1 MTTIF
6 NSPIV
11 QIYKVNSYIELS
23 LMDRSPLRRRP
34 FLFLRKCLSD
44 ISDCFL
50 GYNRNNPYFC
60 EKLKTYESKY
70 MRGVLIKRIWIW
82 CRNLLIFLFVS
93 SILAVVVYKFVPVY
107 YTPLMFIRM
116 YEQHQDGKKMKLDH
130 TWVPISK
137 IAQPLVQAVIAS
149 EDNLF
154 MEHNGFDVEQI
165 QKARAEAE
173 KGKRVRGASTISQQ
187 TAKNVF
193 LWPGKSYLRK
203 GIEVYFTFLIEWI
216 WGKERIMEVYLNS
229 IEMGEGIYGAEAVA
243 EAHFGKHAYQLT
255 KSEAALIA
263 ATLPNPR
270 KFNSAKPSPYMLKR
284 QAKIISLMGKLI
296 KVEMGYG
303 AGQVDPGTGKVKKRK
318 KWRASVIMTWDESL
332 MPMR

>member
-1 MTTIF
+1 M
-6 NSPIV
+6 PI
-11 QIYKVNSYIELS
+11 
-23 LMDRSPLRRRP
+23 
-34 FLFLRKCLSD
+34 
-44 ISDCFL
+44 
-50 GYNRNNPYFC
+50 
-60 EKLKTYESKY
+60 
-70 MRGVLIKRIWIW
+70 IKRILIW
-82 CRNLLIFLFVS
+82 CRNILIFLFIS
-93 SILAVVVYKFVPVY
+93 SILAVVAYKFIPVY
-107 YTPLMFIRM
+107 YTPLMLTRL
-116 YEQHQDGKKMKLDH
+116 YDQHKAGKPFKLDH
-130 TWVPISK
+130 TWVPLSE
-137 IAQPLVQAVIAS
+137 IAQPLVQAVVAS

-154 MEHNGFDVEQI
+154 LDHNGFDIEQI
-165 QKARAEAE
+165 QKARDEAE

-193 LWPGKSYLRK
+193 LLPTKSYIRK
-203 GIEVYFTFLIEWI
+203 GIEAYFTLLIEWI

>member
-1 MTTIF
+1 M
-6 NSPIV
+6 V
-11 QIYKVNSYIELS
+11 A
-23 LMDRSPLRRRP
+23 PL
-34 FLFLRKCLSD
+34 
-44 ISDCFL
+44 
-50 GYNRNNPYFC
+50 
-60 EKLKTYESKY
+60 
-70 MRGVLIKRIWIW
+70 VKRIWIW

-116 YEQHQDGKKMKLDH
+116 YEQHQDGKKMKLGH

-193 LWPGKSYLRK
+193 LWPGKSYLLGTSNK
-203 GIEVYFTFLIEWI
+203 SILSSLFTAVISALLFGVTSFTSL
-216 WGKERIMEVYLNS
+216 RIPL
-229 IEMGEGIYGAEAVA
+229 
-243 EAHFGKHAYQLT
+243 FT
-255 KSEAALIA
+255 
-263 ATLPNPR
+263 
-270 KFNSAKPSPYMLKR
+270 
-284 QAKIISLMGKLI
+284 
-296 KVEMGYG
+296 
-303 AGQVDPGTGKVKKRK
+303 
-318 KWRASVIMTWDESL
+318 
-332 MPMR
+332 

>member
-1 MTTIF
+1 M
-6 NSPIV
+6 V
-11 QIYKVNSYIELS
+11 A
-23 LMDRSPLRRRP
+23 PL
-34 FLFLRKCLSD
+34 
-44 ISDCFL
+44 
-50 GYNRNNPYFC
+50 
-60 EKLKTYESKY
+60 
-70 MRGVLIKRIWIW
+70 VKRIWIW

-173 KGKRVRGASTISQQ
+173 KGKRVRGASTIS
-187 TAKNVF
+187 
-193 LWPGKSYLRK
+193 
-203 GIEVYFTFLIEWI
+203 
-216 WGKERIMEVYLNS
+216 
-229 IEMGEGIYGAEAVA
+229 
-243 EAHFGKHAYQLT
+243 HFGKHAYQLT

>member
-1 MTTIF
+1 M
-6 NSPIV
+6 V
-11 QIYKVNSYIELS
+11 A
-23 LMDRSPLRRRP
+23 PL
-34 FLFLRKCLSD
+34 
-44 ISDCFL
+44 
-50 GYNRNNPYFC
+50 
-60 EKLKTYESKY
+60 
-70 MRGVLIKRIWIW
+70 VKRIWIW

-243 EAHFGKHAYQLT
+243 
-255 KSEAALIA
+255 